1 MPKSILICDD
11 EQELAEELAE
21 FFLASGWRVEICFSV
36 PMALHLLSHDAQ
48 PDCILTDLRVAQY
61 SGADIIKAVR
71 SRPQELPP
79 ILIALMT
86 GHVLGDMQAS
96 DFGADLFY
104 VKPIDPAC
112 IMDEIESTLRQA
124 ATGTNR
130 SGD

>member
-1 MPKSILICDD
+1 MAKSILICDD

-21 FFLASGWRVEICFSV
+21 FFVACGWQVRTCFSV
-36 PMALHLLSHDAQ
+36 PMALHLLTHEAP

-71 SRPQELPP
+71 DRSQELPP

-104 VKPIDPAC
+104 VKPIDAAC
-112 IMDEIESTLRQA
+112 IMEEIESALSQP
-124 ATGTNR
+124 R
-130 SGD
+130 SRPERSSD